1 MRFSMTQLDLG
12 VEVMRLRH
20 LSGVRASMIILASA
34 LALSTSVV
42 VTEAFAAPSPL
53 PIEIVGSDTSRAP
66 LVVLSVSVPES
77 VTLNQDSK
85 FRVLESGTPRTAT
98 VVNVPS
104 DPMQIAL
111 TIDTSGSM
119 AGSGLAGAKSAAKQL
134 VDRLPEDA
142 AVEVIGFGNVPYV
155 ASGFTTN
162 RAATKTAID
171 SLVASG
177 ETSLNDAVILASRS
191 FTENR
196 RTIVLLSDGQDTVSQ
211 ATTEEAA
218 RITSESGAL
227 VYGVV
232 LSTADSDITAP
243 AAFAAASGGR
253 VVNSGAPNELASI
266 FSTIGS
272 QLSSQFRISFIS
284 KGAGSTRLVVQARD
298 ANEVLGSGETRLTLP
313 LSPSEE
319 GARLALP
326 EPTTPDGSVAN
337 DSGGFLNSSA
347 AIAVGAIFVAIGLG
361 IITAIAMRSKPSR
374 SQLSGAGK
382 RFMPHRSP
390 KTLIS
395 DLRQSATVLAEKTL
409 KKNKR
414 SAGLDKSLEQAGIE
428 MRPGEYVLTAI
439 GFSFL
444 AFFIGFAIG
453 DFFIAICL
461 AIATAVFMQLRLNR
475 RARKRQEAFSDQ
487 LEQTLPLLAGSLR
500 SGFSI
505 LQAIDAVARESES
518 PTSEEFGRIIVETRL
533 GRDLDDSLNEVAN
546 RVSNDDFH
554 WVVQAIQI
562 HRSVGGDLAEI
573 LDRVSETIRNRNSA
587 RRQVEALSAEG
598 RMSAIVLFVLP
609 FGTAFFIQLVNPGY
623 LSELFN
629 TTAGI
634 MLLIGGCIL
643 LTIGG
648 IWTKKIIRVE
658 Y

>member
-1 MRFSMTQLDLG
+1 MTQLDLG
-12 VEVMRLRH
+12 VDVMRLRH
-20 LSGVRASMIILASA
+20 LSGVAASVMILTSA

-42 VTEAFAAPSPL
+42 GTKAFAAPTPL
-53 PIEIVGSDTSRAP
+53 PIEIVGSDTSQAP

-77 VTLNQDSK
+77 ITLNQDSK

-119 AGSGLAGAKSAAKQL
+119 AGSGLAGAKSAAIQL
-134 VDRLPEDA
+134 VDRLPADA

-162 RAATKTAID
+162 RAATKTAIE

-191 FTENR
+191 FTKSR
-196 RTIVLLSDGQDTVSQ
+196 RTIVLLSDGQDTVSKANTEQ
-211 ATTEEAA
+211 AV

-232 LSTADSDITAP
+232 LSTADSDIAAP
-243 AAFAAASGGR
+243 SAFAAASGGR
-253 VVNSGAPNELASI
+253 VVNSGAPTELASI
-266 FSTIGS
+266 FSTIGT

-284 KGAGSTRLVVQARD
+284 TGAGSTRLVVQARD
-298 ANEVLGSGETRLTLP
+298 DKEVLGSGETRLALP

-326 EPTTPDGSVAN
+326 EPTTPDGSVAD
-337 DSGGFLNSSA
+337 DSGGFLNSNA

-361 IITAIAMRSKPSR
+361 IITAIAMRSKPSK

-382 RFMPHRSP
+382 RFMPRSSP

-395 DLRQSATVLAEKTL
+395 DLRQSATLLTEQTL

-439 GFSFL
+439 GFSCL
-444 AFFIGFAIG
+444 AFFVGFAIG

-461 AIATAVFMQLRLNR
+461 AVATAVLMQLRLNR
-475 RARKRQEAFSDQ
+475 RARKRQDAFSDQ

-562 HRSVGGDLAEI
+562 HRTVGGDLAEI
-573 LDRVSETIRNRNSA
+573 LDRVSETIRSRNSA

-598 RMSAIVLFVLP
+598 RLSAIVLFVLP

-634 MLLIGGCIL
+634 IMLLGGCIL